1 MVTGMMS
8 YLMTR
13 LTPVKKKVGGFI
25 AVKGYRN
32 RLEK

>member
-8 YLMTR
+8 YLVTNR
-13 LTPVKKKVGGFI
+13 TLVKKKVGGFI

-32 RLEK
+32 RLEQ